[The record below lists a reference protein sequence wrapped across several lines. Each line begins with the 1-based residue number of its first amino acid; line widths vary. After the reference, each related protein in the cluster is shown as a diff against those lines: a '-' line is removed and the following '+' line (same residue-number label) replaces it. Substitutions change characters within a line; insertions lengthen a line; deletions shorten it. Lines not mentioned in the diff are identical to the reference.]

1 MSKKK
6 LAGIIVGC
14 TIAIIVA
21 IVLFVFKPWEGPAS
35 AETYKLTTVVDPI
48 GAGSVSPSGGQ
59 YESGAQVTL
68 TASPASGYTFDHW
81 TGSASGNTS
90 SIAITMD
97 SDKNIAAN
105 FRATTYYNPEVAWSK
120 TFGGS
125 GTDRGYSVQQTSDGG
140 YIIAGYTD
148 SYGAGNVDVW
158 LIKTDSSGNLAWNKT
173 FGGSDYDYGYSVQ
186 QTSDG
191 GYIIIGYTY
200 SYEGGV
206 LDVWLMKTDSSG
218 NLAWN
223 KTFGASG
230 YDEGYS
236 VQQTSDGGYI
246 IAGSTQYYGA
256 GDRDVWLMKTDS
268 SGNLAWNKTFGASG
282 YDEGYS
288 VQQTSDAGY
297 IIAGCT
303 DSYGAGSR
311 DVWLIKT
318 DSAGNETWNKTF
330 GGSLDDEGDSV
341 QQTSDGGY
349 IIIANTYSYGA
360 GCSDVWLIK
369 TDSSGNL
376 AWNQTF
382 GGSSCDYGHS
392 VQQTSDGGY
401 IIAGYTALSW
411 YSGGDVWLIK
421 ADSSG
426 NLAWN
431 KTFGGS
437 GDDYGYSVQQTSDGG
452 YIIAGSTSS
461 YGDYDV
467 WLIKVTV

>member
-236 VQQTSDGGYI
+236 VQQTSD
-246 IAGSTQYYGA
+246 
-256 GDRDVWLMKTDS
+256 
-268 SGNLAWNKTFGASG
+268 
-282 YDEGYS
+282 
-288 VQQTSDAGY
+288 AGY